1 MNTNALLFHLGL
13 ALAIGLLVGTER
25 HWRER
30 DDAPGARTAGIR
42 TFGIIGL
49 LGGLTGTIAQMPDFN
64 SPVLIGLVFAALS
77 AVFAAFKWRESEAQ
91 QDFSVTTVVAGQ
103 ATFLLGVVATLDHQA
118 VAAGAAIALTALL
131 ASRESLHA
139 FVQRL
144 TWPELRSAIF
154 LLAMAFIVLPLLP
167 DRAVDPFGALNPAE
181 IWIFAIALAGV
192 SFVGYVAVRL
202 FGSTRGPLIAGLAGG
217 LVSSTAVAL
226 TSARDSVVAG
236 ANTRVI
242 AAGALAASAVSVARG
257 AVLVVIF
264 APTML
269 VRILPALA
277 ATGLVLTLAAVFCAL
292 RPAASDKQS
301 GEEEPARTAA
311 HAPDNP
317 FEIGSV
323 LKLAAIIAFATV
335 AARVAASTF
344 GDRGMILV
352 SVIMGLVDIDSVIL
366 SITRLAQAGSA
377 SGSPEGVSPTAGLS
391 EGALEL
397 AILLAIAANIV
408 GKAVYS
414 VALGS
419 RRFGLLISGV
429 SALALA
435 AGALAAGI
443 LAARAALV

>member
-1 MNTNALLFHLGL
+1 MDTTSLLFQLGL

-42 TFGIIGL
+42 TFGIVGL
-49 LGGLTGTIAQMPDFN
+49 LGGLTGTIAEEPGL
-64 SPVLIGLVFAALS
+64 SAPILIGAVFIAFS
-77 AVFAAFKWRESEAQ
+77 AVLALFKWREAEAQ
-91 QDFSVTTVVAGQ
+91 HDFSVTTVVAGQ
-103 ATFLLGVVATLDHQA
+103 ATFLLGVLATSNHHT

-167 DRAVDPFGALNPAE
+167 DRTIGPFDALNPAE

-202 FGSTRGPLIAGLAGG
+202 FGRTRGPLIAGLAGG

-226 TSARDSVVAG
+226 TSARDSTAPG

-242 AAGALAASAVSVARG
+242 ASGALAASAVSVVRG
-257 AVLVVIF
+257 AILAVIF
-264 APTML
+264 APAMQA
-269 VRILPALA
+269 RILPALA
-277 ATGLVLTLAAVFCAL
+277 ATAVVMTAAAVFCAM
-292 RPAASDKQS
+292 RSAAPAD
-301 GEEEPARTAA
+301 
-311 HAPDNP
+311 APPPPSRDPPEAQNP
-317 FEIGSV
+317 FEFGSV

-335 AARVAASTF
+335 AARVAAAQF

-366 SITRLAQAGSA
+366 SITRLANNPSAAGAGSA
-377 SGSPEGVSPTAGLS
+377 PALS
-391 EGALEL
+391 DGALEL
-397 AILLAIAANIV
+397 AVLLAIAANIAA
-408 GKAVYS
+408 KTVYS
-414 VALGS
+414 LALGS
-419 RRFGLLISGV
+419 RRFGLLIAGV
-429 SALALA
+429 SVA
-435 AGALAAGI
+435 ALAAGI
-443 LAARAALV
+443 LAASAALV

>member
-1 MNTNALLFHLGL
+1 MNASSLLFQLGL

-42 TFGIIGL
+42 TFGITGL
-49 LGGLTGTIAQMPDFN
+49 LGGLTGTIAETPGF
-64 SPVLIGLVFAALS
+64 SAAILIGAALVAFS
-77 AVFAAFKWRESEAQ
+77 GVFGAFKWREAEAQ
-91 QDFSVTTVVAGQ
+91 HDFSVTTVVAGQ
-103 ATFLLGVVATLDHQA
+103 ATFLLGVLAALDHQA
-118 VAAGAAIALTALL
+118 AAAGAAIALTALL

-167 DRAVDPFGALNPAE
+167 DRAMGPYDALNPSE

-192 SFVGYVAVRL
+192 SFVGYVAVKV

-226 TSARDSVVAG
+226 TSARDSLLPG
-236 ANTRVI
+236 ANIRAI
-242 AAGALAASAVSVARG
+242 ASGALAASAVSVARG
-257 AVLVVIF
+257 AALVVIF
-264 APTML
+264 APAML
-269 VRILPALA
+269 GRILPALA
-277 ATGLVLTLAAVFCAL
+277 ATGLVLTLAAVLCAL
-292 RPAASDKQS
+292 THAAPAGAPADGELSPAAD
-301 GEEEPARTAA
+301 
-311 HAPDNP
+311 APQADNP

-335 AARVAASTF
+335 AARVASALF

-352 SVIMGLVDIDSVIL
+352 SVIMGFVDIDSVIL
-366 SITRLAQAGSA
+366 SITRLAQTTQANA
-377 SGSPEGVSPTAGLS
+377 APAAGLS
-391 EGALEL
+391 DGALEL

-408 GKAVYS
+408 GKAIYS

-419 RRFGLLISGV
+419 RRFGLLITGV

-435 AGALAAGI
+435 AGVLAAG
-443 LAARAALV
+443 AGLV

>member
-1 MNTNALLFHLGL
+1 MNTTSLLFQLGL

-42 TFGIIGL
+42 TFGITGL
-49 LGGLTGTIAQMPDFN
+49 LGGLTGAIAGTPDFAA
-64 SPVLIGLVFAALS
+64 PVLVGAVFVAFS
-77 AVFAAFKWRESEAQ
+77 AVLAAFKWREAEAQ
-91 QDFSVTTVVAGQ
+91 HDFSVTTVVAGQ
-103 ATFLLGVVATLDHQA
+103 ATFLLGVLATLGHAA

-139 FVQRL
+139 FIRRL
-144 TWPELRSAIF
+144 TWPELRSAVF

-167 DRAVDPFGALNPAE
+167 DRAIGPYEALNPAE

-192 SFVGYVAVRL
+192 SFVGYLAVRV

-226 TSARDSVVAG
+226 TSARDSLAPG
-236 ANTRVI
+236 ADRRVI

-257 AVLVVIF
+257 GVLVVIF
-264 APTML
+264 APAML
-269 VRILPALA
+269 ARILPALT
-277 ATGLVLTLAAVFCAL
+277 ATGLVLALAAVFCAL
-292 RPAASDKQS
+292 RPAAPPAN
-301 GEEEPARTAA
+301 GETAPAGQARASREPE
-311 HAPDNP
+311 NP

-323 LKLAAIIAFATV
+323 LKLAGVIAFATV
-335 AARVAASTF
+335 AARVAAATF

-366 SITRLAQAGSA
+366 SITRLAQAPLADSGAPSA
-377 SGSPEGVSPTAGLS
+377 AALS
-391 EGALEL
+391 DGALER

-408 GKAVYS
+408 GKAAYS
-414 VALGS
+414 AALGS
-419 RRFGLLISGV
+419 RGFALLIAGV

-435 AGALAAGI
+435 AGTAAAILAAGSS
-443 LAARAALV
+443 LV